1 MYQDY
6 AVGEHKANKGLRF
19 LNYLIDL
26 VAVIFILAIVLITLT
41 FILGALGLTISEESI
56 LFDLFIYVLVV
67 IIYFLIE
74 FVTKGRSLGKLIT
87 GTKVVMI
94 DGTDPTTKD
103 YFVRNL
109 CRIIPFDALT
119 FLGENGWHDKISKTT
134 VVRKRAFEE
143 EMFKNNS
150 IDEIGRTE

>member
-19 LNYLIDL
+19 LNYLIDS
-26 VAVIFILAIVLITLT
+26 FFVLICLSI
-41 FILGALGLTISEESI
+41 ILIIVELLFSIFSIYVSSENL
-56 LFDLFIYVLVV
+56 LFNIFIYVALV

-74 FVTKGRSLGKLIT
+74 FLTKGRSLGKFIT

-94 DGTDPTTKD
+94 DGTEPTTKD
-103 YFVRNL
+103 YFTRNL
-109 CRIIPFDALT
+109 CRLIPFDAFT

-134 VVRKRAFEE
+134 VVRKKAFED

-150 IDEIGRTE
+150 IDQIGTEE